1 MYPCPFSTLT
11 LICVPNAVGQIA
23 VKTDGRNSL
32 RVSRV
37 KEVENQSPGKMN
49 SLNDTHS
56 PKSDIPVAAGHH
68 AVMNPCEGNPLL
80 PDPLIS
86 RTLL

>member
-1 MYPCPFSTLT
+1 MYPCPFSTIT

-80 PDPLIS
+80 HPLIS